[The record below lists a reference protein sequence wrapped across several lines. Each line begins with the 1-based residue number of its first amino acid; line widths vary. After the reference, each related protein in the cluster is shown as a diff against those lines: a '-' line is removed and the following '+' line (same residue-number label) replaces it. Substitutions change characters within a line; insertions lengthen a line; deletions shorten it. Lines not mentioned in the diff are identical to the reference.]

1 MLGGH
6 GYRHYGKRRQHDFYS
21 THCYERFS
29 IQNGYNRRGDNSTS
43 STNRGGST
51 DMLMTVVAM
60 MAVVMGVAV
69 AVVAMVVMVLAVAP
83 IVC

>member
-1 MLGGH
+1 VEFAAMTGPDEKLLVFV
-6 GYRHYGKRRQHDFYS
+6 RQTS
-21 THCYERFS
+21 CYERFS